1 MVSTKVFGTFSIGSS
16 PIEVTINFLLWCNG
30 STGGSNPLSKGSNPL
45 GRTKRIY
52 MKDKELI
59 INEMLSSSLK
69 MIESIDK
76 LIRYSG
82 LENTQEFIEW
92 QDTINAISVK

>member
-1 MVSTKVFGTFSIGSS
+1 MVSTS
-16 PIEVTINFLLWCNG
+16 
-30 STGGSNPLSKGSNPL
+30 GSNPLSKGSNPL
-45 GRTKRIY
+45 GRTKIIY
-52 MKDKELI
+52 MEDKELI

-76 LIRYSG
+76 LIRCSG

-92 QDTINAISVK
+92 QDTINGISVK

>member
-1 MVSTKVFGTFSIGSS
+1 MVSTKVFGTFSIGSN
-16 PIEVTINFLLWCNG
+16 PIEVTTFSFG
-30 STGGSNPLSKGSNPL
+30 VMVSTGGSNPLSKGSNPL
-45 GRTKRIY
+45 GRTKRIS
-52 MKDKELI
+52 MEDKELI

-76 LIRYSG
+76 LIRCSG

>member
-1 MVSTKVFGTFSIGSS
+1 MNPINSFILTDITKNFINGVIGPVGTYTKSMSGSGNAA
-16 PIEVTINFLLWCNG
+16 VMTLRHQG
-30 STGGSNPLSKGSNPL
+30 SATE
-45 GRTKRIY
+45 Y
-52 MKDKELI
+52 KELI

-76 LIRYSG
+76 LIRCSG

>member
-1 MVSTKVFGTFSIGSS
+1 
-16 PIEVTINFLLWCNG
+16 
-30 STGGSNPLSKGSNPL
+30 
-45 GRTKRIY
+45 

-59 INEMLSSSLK
+59 INEMLSDSLK
-69 MIESIDK
+69 MIKNIDK
-76 LIRYSG
+76 LIRDSG

>member
-1 MVSTKVFGTFSIGSS
+1 M
-16 PIEVTINFLLWCNG
+16 E
-30 STGGSNPLSKGSNPL
+30 
-45 GRTKRIY
+45 
-52 MKDKELI
+52 DKEII

-76 LIRYSG
+76 LIRCSG